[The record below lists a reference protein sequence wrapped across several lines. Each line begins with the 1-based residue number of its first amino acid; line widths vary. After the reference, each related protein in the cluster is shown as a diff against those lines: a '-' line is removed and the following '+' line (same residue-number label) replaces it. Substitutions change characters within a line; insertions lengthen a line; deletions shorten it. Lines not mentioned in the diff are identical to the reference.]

1 MTREQILQKMYIDKD
16 INEAIG
22 KMQPFDL
29 QDDLRQELYLV
40 LCEQSEEKLMEM
52 YTKGWI
58 KYFLVRTICN
68 MAKSDRSTFFKTF
81 RKTFI
86 EYGEHHDRADEVF
99 DEEMM
104 MKVNKSMGE
113 LHWYERE
120 VFVAYAEVGNIT
132 EISRET
138 KIPVSSLYKTIR
150 KVRKTIRHGI
160 NNKRMDQKL
169 IGNYIV
175 ASMDFT
181 IDTSCMMDAEA
192 IADLMDEISTMIK
205 EKINTKIRED
215 VFIKKICDLR
225 IKQIV

>member
-1 MTREQILQKMYIDKD
+1 MYTDKD

-22 KMQPFDL
+22 KMQPVDL

-40 LCEQSEEKLMEM
+40 LCEQSEERLFEM

-81 RKTFI
+81 RKTFV
-86 EYGEHHDRADEVF
+86 EYGDHHDKPDELF
-99 DEEMM
+99 DEDMM
-104 MKVNKSMGE
+104 LKVNKVMGE

-120 VFVAYAEVGNIT
+120 ILMAFSETGNIT
-132 EISRET
+132 EISRDT

-181 IDTSCMMDAEA
+181 IDTSCMMDTEA
-192 IADLMDEISTMIK
+192 IADLMDEISAMIK
-205 EKINTKIRED
+205 EKINTKVRED
-215 VFIKKICDLR
+215 VFIKNICDLR